1 MSDEQNEISV
11 YETRRFEKAL
21 ATFPEAALIL
31 IEDEIERLIDNPTL
45 GETKKGDLS
54 HLSVHKFTINQQQ
67 VLLGYSWLDVQNTLY
82 FLQIGF
88 HKNFYQKMKKQRKTD
103 LKLIKH

>member
-21 ATFPEAALIL
+21 ATFPEAQLML
-31 IEDEIERLIDNPTL
+31 IEDEIERLIDNPTF

-54 HLSVHKFTINQQQ
+54 HLSVHKFKINQQQ
-67 VLLGYSWLDVQNTLY
+67 ILLGYSWLEVENILY
-82 FLQIGF
+82 LLQIGF
-88 HKNFYQKMKKQRKTD
+88 HENFYQKMKKQRKTD
-103 LKLIKH
+103 LKLIKY